1 MIIYNSRLAKAFCNK
16 KRHYFMILGCCFTCC
31 KYLEGWEEMELR
43 IHERQY
49 LECLLLALLP
59 ALVLSL
65 LFSWWFMLVAFLCY
79 HVLYGLEKW
88 FGHHSSFDWEAL
100 EHCSDAVFEEKKVPC
115 LDEMVWKENITAIGM
130 GG

>member
-65 LFSWWFMLVAFLCY
+65 LFSWWFMLVAFYVIMYCM
-79 HVLYGLEKW
+79 
-88 FGHHSSFDWEAL
+88 DWKNGSDIIL
-100 EHCSDAVFEEKKVPC
+100 RSIGRPWNIVVMHC
-115 LDEMVWKENITAIGM
+115 I
-130 GG
+130 